1 MNADMLIYLFACKS
15 MTNVSFCRSL
25 KVSLVQDCIIL
36 PRYNTIAIKLITD
49 NVFQGKLS
57 KILNYY
63 IDSRT
68 LFLNCLGGGLSINR
82 MRCQMF
88 ADDIVLLAFDP
99 LILQNMINR
108 LDKGLVKKE

>member
-1 MNADMLIYLFACKS
+1 MGPMQGCLLSSLLFSSFLNDLFILFNFIKS
-15 MTNVSFCRSL
+15 
-25 KVSLVQDCIIL
+25 
-36 PRYNTIAIKLITD
+36 
-49 NVFQGKLS
+49 G
-57 KILNYY
+57 
-63 IDSRT
+63 T

-108 LDKGLVKKE
+108 LDK